1 MMELFIENRIRLIN
15 YYLLPLV
22 GSFFLYF
29 YRMNIIFKTLLIL
42 LISLNTFA
50 QDGIVRSI
58 FLDSV
63 MISSV
68 KEGFSVEEFVHYVKS
83 DTSFYQGFKNLR
95 YYPHD
100 YDSELTIF
108 NTKNEQVGFL
118 YRSGK
123 YEVEDNILTVSIDS
137 SYDDGK
143 IYNRKG
149 KYKYYTPEFF
159 DYVFFPKDT
168 LTVSKYSKRDN
179 EDADDKDEQN
189 ENDAKVIVF
198 NPGSI
203 KVEKS
208 TGNSKKK
215 LAIFDVSMQKYYD
228 YKISQ
233 TFYKDSIECYA
244 FTCVM
249 KDSLSSKDK
258 DDVLIRELVSYF
270 DKDNFKILYR
280 KYVMQYDY
288 WVVDLEVTVE
298 VEMGYNNNVLVP
310 EYIYYKGYWDIPFKK
325 AEVAS
330 FKLWNKNFIYRD

>member
-1 MMELFIENRIRLIN
+1 MNILYKILFIL
-15 YYLLPLV
+15 
-22 GSFFLYF
+22 F
-29 YRMNIIFKTLLIL
+29 
-42 LISLNTFA
+42 ISTSSFA

-68 KEGFSVEEFVHYVKS
+68 AEGFSVEEFVHYVKT

-108 NTKNEQVGFL
+108 NPKNEKIGFL

-123 YEVEDNILTVSIDS
+123 YEVEDNILTVRIDS

-168 LTVSKYSKRDN
+168 LTVSKYSKRKS
-179 EDADDKDEQN
+179 EYSDDKNDQN

-203 KVEKS
+203 TVERG

-215 LAIFDVSMQKYYD
+215 LAIFDISMQKYYD

-233 TFYKDSIECYA
+233 VVYKDSIECYS
-244 FTCVM
+244 FSCVM

-258 DDVLIRELVSYF
+258 DDVLIRKLVSYF
-270 DKDNFKILYR
+270 DKENFKILYR

-298 VEMGYNNNVLVP
+298 VEMGYSNSVLVP
-310 EYIYYKGYWDIPFKK
+310 KYIYYDGYWDIPFKK
-325 AEVAS
+325 AEVTR